1 MITTIRL
8 FSLLLIF
15 VAMPVLVADGQSPEI
30 IVQAASPVTTSS
42 RTVQPQDSGSLS
54 ATLKLL
60 QEMKA
65 ANEEILKKQ
74 KAVLQQLDELQK
86 GADQIKIFS
95 KRD

>member
-30 IVQAASPVTTSS
+30 IVQAASPATTPY

-65 ANEEILKKQ
+65 ANEEILKKE